1 MKAIWK
7 NDPGLIGKG
16 LMVLVVIRLITQSD
30 GSQTLSAQEISFTR
44 DIRPLLNEHCMDCH
58 GGVKQAGDLSF
69 KYRSKVFEPAK
80 SGAIAVVPGRPDES
94 ELIARITTHDE
105 DDVMPPP
112 ESESQLG
119 ETEIQ
124 MFRQWIQ
131 QGAVW
136 DEHWAFMPPENP
148 GQPQVSKPDWCAQGM
163 DYFVLSELD
172 RQKLDPARP
181 ASRASWLR
189 RASLDLTGLPPSAE
203 MIDAF
208 VKDQEPGAFE
218 RMTDRLLN
226 ASAFGE
232 RWASMWLDLARYAD
246 SQGYE
251 KDGKRTMWPYR
262 DWLIRAFNTD
272 LPYDQFTRMQLAGDL
287 FPAPT
292 MDDLIAT
299 GFHRNT
305 PTNTEGGTDDEE
317 FRVTAILDRVNTT
330 WQVWQGITFNCVQCH
345 SHPYDPIDQPEY
357 YQFMSYFNTSMD
369 WDLRSDDPKL
379 DVPISRADF
388 DKARAL
394 DAEISLLSASI
405 VDQTRETIE
414 QTQDWVWL
422 KPEHAESTKQTKLRI
437 QSLENGGADVIT
449 EGTVSHNSQFTLD
462 FQLPDGIET
471 ITALRM
477 DVLPKDL
484 EKALYQPELG
494 FVISE
499 FKAQIGEISF
509 RQVSETEP
517 DNSGEKKDEKETPLP
532 GLIKFR
538 YALGDEAEAF
548 QKAQDTLHPNK
559 QGWGAMPRITHDRQL
574 VLIPEAPIQ
583 IPTSGHLRILIRQ
596 EAAPNDLAPFIAN
609 RSRYALSSDERW
621 TQLAQDEGF
630 QQQHADLSE
639 LEKRR
644 RSIPSSAQPYLREQ
658 YVSFKRGTAVFKRG
672 DWLNKGEPVE
682 PGLPDILVTGES
694 PDPGDRLGLANWL
707 VSDQNALTARVMVNR
722 LWEQLFG
729 RGIVPTLGD
738 FGSSGQPPSNPALL
752 DYLAH
757 RFQHDLN
764 WSVKGILREIV
775 LSSTY
780 RQDAKVSK
788 ELRMKDPDNRL
799 LARGPRTRLTAEM
812 VRDSALFASGK
823 LSDKMYGPPVMP
835 WQPEGIWRAARS
847 SLKWKT
853 SEGEDQYRR
862 AIYTFWRR
870 SNPYPSMIAFD
881 APNRLICNTGRVST
895 NTPLQA
901 LVTMNDPVY
910 LECASALANKMNS
923 QTSDDPLEKIRFG
936 WGQVL
941 GQSPS
946 AQDLSDLM
954 DLYTTARDMYEA
966 NPDLTKSLNAE
977 PEVAALTLVANT
989 LLNMDSFLT
998 K

>member
-1 MKAIWK
+1 MNAIWI

-16 LMVLVVIRLITQSD
+16 VMVLVVVRLIT
-30 GSQTLSAQEISFTR
+30 LSGGGQNLAAQEVSFTR

-69 KYRSKVFEPAK
+69 KYRSKVFEPTK
-80 SGAIAVVPGRPDES
+80 SGAIAVVPGRPTES

-105 DDVMPPP
+105 SDVMPPP
-112 ESESQLG
+112 ESESKLG
-119 ETEIQ
+119 EAEIQ
-124 MFRQWIQ
+124 LFRQWIQ

-136 DEHWAFMPPENP
+136 DEHWAFMPPEKP
-148 GQPQVSKPDWCAQGM
+148 GQPLVSNPDWCAQGM

-172 RQKLDPARP
+172 RHQIEPAAA
-181 ASRASWLR
+181 ASRMSWLR
-189 RASLDLTGLPPSAE
+189 RASLDLTGLPPSPE
-203 MIDAF
+203 SIDAF
-208 VKDQEPGAFE
+208 LKDRDPGAFE

-262 DWLIRAFNTD
+262 DWLIRAFNED
-272 LPYDQFTRMQLAGDL
+272 LPYDHFTRMQLAGDL
-287 FPAPT
+287 LPSPS

-379 DVPISRADF
+379 DVPLSNADF
-388 DKARAL
+388 AKARAL
-394 DAEISLLSASI
+394 DAETSRLSAFI
-405 VDQTRETIE
+405 VDQTRRTVE
-414 QTQDWVWL
+414 QTQDWEWL
-422 KPEHAESTKQTKLRI
+422 KPEHAISTKQTKLRI
-437 QSLENGGADVIT
+437 QPIDQGGAEVIT
-449 EGTVSHNSQFTLD
+449 EGTVSHDSQFTLD
-462 FQLPDGIET
+462 FQIPEGIET

-477 DVLPKDL
+477 DVLPRDL
-484 EKALYQPELG
+484 DKALYQPELG

-499 FKAQIGEISF
+499 FKAQIGETSF
-509 RQVSETEP
+509 RDSSGTEAGKT
-517 DNSGEKKDEKETPLP
+517 GEKIEEINATLP
-532 GLIKFR
+532 GQIKFR
-538 YALGDEAEAF
+538 FALGDEAEAF
-548 QKAQDTLHPNK
+548 HKAQDTLHPNK
-559 QGWGAMPRITHDRQL
+559 EGWGAIPRITHARQL
-574 VLIPEAPIQ
+574 ILIPEAPIQ
-583 IPTSGHLRILIRQ
+583 APVSGHLRVIIRQ

-621 TQLAQDEGF
+621 TQLANDETF
-630 QQQHADLSE
+630 QREHADLAQ
-639 LEKRR
+639 LEKQR

-658 YVSFKRGTAVFKRG
+658 CASFKRGTAVFKRG
-672 DWLNKGEPVE
+672 DWLNKGEIVE
-682 PGLPDILVTGES
+682 PGLPDILASGET
-694 PDPGDRLGLANWL
+694 PDPKDRLGMADWL
-707 VSDQNALTARVMVNR
+707 VSDQNTLTARVMVNR

-729 RGIVPTLGD
+729 SGIVPTLGD

-757 RFQHDLN
+757 RFQHELK
-764 WSVKGILREIV
+764 WSVKSILREIV

-780 RQDAKVSK
+780 RQDARVST
-788 ELRMKDPDNRL
+788 ELGARDPGNRL

-812 VRDSALFASGK
+812 VRDSALVVSGK

-835 WQPEGIWRAARS
+835 WQPDGIWRAARS
-847 SLKWKT
+847 SLKWET
-853 SEGEDQYRR
+853 SEGGDQYRR

-881 APNRLICNTGRVST
+881 APNRLICNTRRVST

-910 LECASALANKMNS
+910 LECASALANRMHAQS
-923 QTSDDPLEKIRFG
+923 GDDVKEKIRFG
-936 WGQVL
+936 WRQVL

-946 AQDLSDLM
+946 SQDLADLVK
-954 DLYTTARDMYEA
+954 LYESALATYEA
-966 NPDLTKSLNAE
+966 RPDLTKSLDAK